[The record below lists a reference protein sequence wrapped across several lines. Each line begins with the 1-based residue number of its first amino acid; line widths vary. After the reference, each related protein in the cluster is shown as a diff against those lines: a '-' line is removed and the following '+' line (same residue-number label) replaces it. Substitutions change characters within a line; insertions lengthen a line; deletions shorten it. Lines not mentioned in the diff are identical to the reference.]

1 MRVLLALLIS
11 CAVLPAAAQHAARDK
26 EWIAHCVSQVSETN
40 QARAR
45 LYCRCMAKSVDT
57 SVKLGQTELERSFP
71 PAHRLCFKKAGFKR
85 PN

>member
-1 MRVLLALLIS
+1 MRALLALLLL
-11 CAVLPAAAQHAARDK
+11 CAAFPAVAQHAARDK

-40 QARAR
+40 KMRAR

-57 SVKLGQTELERSFP
+57 SVKRGQTELERSFP